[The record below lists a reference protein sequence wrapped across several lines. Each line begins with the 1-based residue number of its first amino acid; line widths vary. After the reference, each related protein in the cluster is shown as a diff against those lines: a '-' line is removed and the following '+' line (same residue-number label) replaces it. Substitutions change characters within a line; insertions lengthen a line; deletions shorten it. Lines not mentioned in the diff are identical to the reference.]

1 MASEYPIPKFHF
13 QVEWGASKIGFTEVS
28 GLSVEREVIEY
39 REGSSKEYS
48 KIKMPG
54 LTSYSNITLK
64 RGSMEKDN
72 DFYEWWMS
80 NKLETVD
87 RRDITISLLNEE
99 HEPVITWKI
108 KNAWPSKI
116 ESTDLDSG
124 GNDVAIETMEIIHE
138 GLTIENG

>member
-1 MASEYPIPKFHF
+1 MANEYPVPKFHF
-13 QVEWGASKIGFTEVS
+13 QVEWGASKVGFTEVS
-28 GLSVEREVIEY
+28 GLTVERDLIEY

-64 RGSMEKDN
+64 RGSIAKDN
-72 DFYEWWMS
+72 DFYQWWVS

-99 HEPVITWKI
+99 HEPVITWKV
-108 KNAWPSKI
+108 KNAWPLKV
-116 ESTDLDSG
+116 ESTDLSADD
-124 GNDVAIETMEIIHE
+124 NNVAIETMEIVHE
-138 GLTIENG
+138 GLTIENE